1 MSDSAALES
10 DLEVNRQ
17 YFQMLLSGSRDVFAA
32 QLITGI
38 ICAAV
43 VCSVVLALCGS
54 VVELKKFM
62 RAIEPLGIAFYG
74 VVFLAEWAVRFWVA
88 PADSAL
94 NERCVPGGRRGDYV
108 CSFLGIV
115 DALVCLPALLVV
127 FGVLDM
133 KDGVVTA
140 GWVAILGVC
149 ALFKLAR
156 YVEGLELVGA
166 VLRIEWPKLRSALL
180 TLCVLVVLT
189 SSLLF
194 MFEQPAQPEVF
205 KSIPHTMWWGIA
217 TMTTTGYGDMAP
229 VTMVGRM
236 IGGVG
241 MLLGI
246 AMLAMPCGIIA
257 SGFAAEIKRR
267 ELLENWRIVSRL
279 PLFAGLD
286 ASSIAEI
293 ACMLK
298 AQIIP
303 AHSRV
308 ITKGGFAD
316 AMFFIVEGEVEVMVA
331 PKPVRLGPGT
341 FFGETGLLRRLQ
353 RNADVNTVKQTRFLV
368 LGLCDFHALVER
380 QPAIGEQIAAVASRR
395 GQHRDSFL
403 KIEH

>member
-1 MSDSAALES
+1 MSETVALES
-10 DLEVNRQ
+10 DPEFNRQ
-17 YFQMLLSGSRDVFAA
+17 YFQMLMSGARDVFAA
-32 QLITGI
+32 QVITGI

-54 VVELKKFM
+54 VVELKHFM
-62 RAIEPLGIAFYG
+62 QAIEPLGMAFCG
-74 VVFLAEWAVRFWVA
+74 VVFLAEWILRCWAA
-88 PADSAL
+88 PADNTL
-94 NERCVPGGRRGDYV
+94 NKRFVLGGRRGDYV

-127 FGVLDM
+127 SGVLHM
-133 KDGVVTA
+133 KDGVITA
-140 GWVAILGVC
+140 GWVAIVGVC

-194 MFEQPAQPEVF
+194 MVEQPAQPEVF
-205 KSIPHTMWWGIA
+205 KSIPHTMWWGIV

-229 VTMVGRM
+229 VTLVGRV
-236 IGGVG
+236 IGGIG

-257 SGFAAEIKRR
+257 SGFANEIKRR

-286 ASSIAEI
+286 AGSVAEI
-293 ACMLK
+293 AGMLK
-298 AQIIP
+298 PQIIP

-316 AMFFIVEGEVEVMVA
+316 AMFFIVEGEVEVVVA
-331 PKPVRLGPGT
+331 PTPVRLGPGA
-341 FFGETGLLRRLQ
+341 FFGETGLLRRAQ
-353 RNADVNTVKQTRFLV
+353 RNADVNTLKQTRFLV
-368 LGLCDFHALVER
+368 LGLTDFHALVER
-380 QPAIGEQIAAVASRR
+380 QPAIGEQIAAVAERRSR
-395 GQHRDSFL
+395 
-403 KIEH
+403 